1 MLKDSN
7 ENNDNKLFGSD
18 TPAGGNRLYGSNEP
32 SDEVKLF
39 GADAPQEQTKLFGVE
54 DASGE
59 DEFVKSSFAVS
70 FKANEA
76 ANTVSEKL
84 NEEAEKAMELDQL
97 PDPIIPPPVDVAPA
111 PKTDYGWEDEFEN
124 FEFDSSVSAFKPL
137 APEAAPVF
145 PSNGGGDFNKK
156 EETPV
161 EDKTEEKIEEPVSV
175 PEPQIETAA
184 TPVFD
189 DSDSDLMGFAGDAVN
204 QEDLFKSGDDLDFA
218 TSETDKDIS
227 PFANAEKPVEP
238 EAADIDIPS
247 NSIDAEIESYGKVSS
262 GVNAFKP
269 FEQPAETEPAIEPDV
284 QVEPEQI
291 AEAETSD
298 SSEIESYGK
307 VSSGVNAFKTA
318 APEQPE
324 SVPETA
330 QTENAEYIDPEN
342 VVKTR
347 PGDDADNKPEE
358 ISDEELMAR
367 YAPTSNTGKM
377 YMNSRQSGSGPSY
390 KSDMSKLHKKPTPP
404 VKKTPAQTAATAAAA
419 APVAAAAA
427 SSAFKPAEDTSVEDI
442 AKDIPA
448 SDNAAPVSAFV
459 PRGRT
464 NATTEPDRTVRPGS
478 SNKAQPSPRPIPPVN
493 NAAKNVAPKSA
504 RSGRNEIS
512 PVTTSEIKKKKSRK
526 DRSSKE
532 TGKSGIIT
540 LIIIIVLFVGAI
552 FVMDHLND
560 IKSFFSGGSDTVTTK
575 ETTTEPVIT
584 DDTTTSS
591 SEDITTTTTEA
602 TTTTTTTEATTTT
615 TTTEATTTT
624 TTTEA
629 TTTTTTTKETTT
641 TTTTEATTTKDTAS
655 GGVKVTNFETKLR
668 NFKRTAGGFSFE
680 ITMENKSNNDASLTK
695 SLNAIELRV
704 YADQDI
710 KKVTAEGFKFKEK
723 DGKWVGTPSDM
734 TIKAGQK
741 VKFTVTVSTSGNVG
755 HFGYRSCFFDW
766 K

>member
-247 NSIDAEIESYGKVSS
+247 NSIDA
-262 GVNAFKP
+262 
-269 FEQPAETEPAIEPDV
+269 
-284 QVEPEQI
+284 
-291 AEAETSD
+291 
-298 SSEIESYGK
+298 EIESYGK

-624 TTTEA
+624 TTT
-629 TTTTTTTKETTT
+629 KETTT